1 MSENTS
7 TSDLNDVFTVEFADA
22 EVITVPIDDT
32 LSNSGE
38 AADAKAVGD
47 ALAGKADLSDIANI
61 KVNAQAA
68 DNQGQILLSGEDV
81 PVSDE
86 DTRTIAVAIGAA
98 EGRTAAD
105 IQMSSSDSTTISAK
119 IEAVEESATRNGAEI
134 PLTEA
139 LGAPSIAEAVG
150 ALQGAVKSV
159 NGEDPDS
166 DGNVS
171 ITRVNLAGNLETSFK
186 ALSESEFI
194 QRTSGGTAAV
204 VDGESNLISVM
215 GNSIKTGYVAEV
227 IAMDVQPVDAG
238 SGLAA
243 TINKATWRDYVSES
257 GTITF
262 TYATSGTT
270 WKVEGSAVDLS
281 DYGIT
286 VTGTPANNDSIVV
299 SYVAEERGTIANA
312 FGNDDASKRFVATGW
327 NLYRSGDG
335 YAKVMRY
342 SNEYGYRIDGAYSA
356 LQFAATYGGTRSA
369 IVPNASGIFHVPAD
383 GYVFVTG
390 GNGTTTA
397 IYPTWGDWVNG
408 TPNEFQTFN
417 ITSIDLS
424 TVIANYFE
432 NGMFCVG
439 DTRDEINLENGQAIS
454 RIERM
459 AYSAENL
466 DAAVASGRAYDYD
479 EDYIYLVRTAAG
491 ILNNT
496 HSITLSGVFT
506 VSDHGIEYFEGSD
519 VPVYA
524 KSSYGMNLKNKLER
538 DTVTISQQ
546 TLSSAEQERIRT
558 NIGAAGLAAMNAL
571 LNNAIIS
578 KEHAYKITE
587 NINSNGTK
595 SIAAGDFT
603 PAVTSIEGYTPVS
616 VSLISTASYLLPYR
630 LNPVA
635 SGTVVS
641 VRNVSAS
648 AAGSGHTVTVRM
660 LWIKN
665 EIVNVQ

>member
-1 MSENTS
+1 MSEN
-7 TSDLNDVFTVEFADA
+7 LNEVFTVDFADA
-22 EVITVPIDDT
+22 SVITVPIDDT

-47 ALAGKADLSDIANI
+47 ALALKADLADIANI
-61 KVNAQAA
+61 KVNEQAA
-68 DNQGQILLSGEDV
+68 DNQGQIILSGEDV
-81 PVSDE
+81 PMSDLD
-86 DTRTIAVAIGAA
+86 DTTLTDAIEAA
-98 EGRTAAD
+98 AGRTAAD
-105 IQMSSSDSTTISAK
+105 IPMASNDATTVATKISA
-119 IEAVEESATRNGAEI
+119 VETSANRTGADI
-134 PLTEA
+134 PLTDA
-139 LGAPSIAEAVG
+139 LGAPKISDAIEA
-150 ALQGAVKSV
+150 LNGAVKSV
-159 NGEDPDS
+159 NGDTPDTN
-166 DGNVS
+166 GNVS
-171 ITRVNLAGNLETSFK
+171 VQRVNLAGNLETSFK
-186 ALSESEFI
+186 ASSESTFL
-194 QRTSGGTAAV
+194 QRTSGGAAAV
-204 VDGESNLISVM
+204 VDGESNLICVM
-215 GNSIKTGYVAEV
+215 GNSVKTGYVAEV
-227 IAMDVQPVDAG
+227 IAMDVQPADAG
-238 SGLAA
+238 SDLSA
-243 TINKATWRDYVSES
+243 TINKATWRDYVTES

-270 WKVEGSAVDLS
+270 WKVNGSAVDLD

-312 FGNDDASKRFVATGW
+312 FDNDDASKRFVATGW

-335 YAKVMRY
+335 YAKVVRY
-342 SNEYGYRIDGAYSA
+342 SNEYGYRIDGAYTA
-356 LQFAATYGGTRSA
+356 IQFAATYGGQRSA
-369 IVPNASGIFHVPAD
+369 ITPNASGIFNVPAD

-439 DTRDEINLENGQAIS
+439 DTRDEINLANGQAIS

-466 DAAVASGRAYDYD
+466 AAAVASGRAYDYD

-491 ILNNT
+491 ISSNT
-496 HSITLSGVFT
+496 HSITISGVFT

-524 KSSYGMNLKNKLER
+524 KSTYGMNLKNKLER

-546 TLSSAEQERIRT
+546 TLSDTEKRQVRE
-558 NIGAAGLAAMNAL
+558 NIGASDVTL
-571 LNNAIIS
+571 LD
-578 KEHAYKITE
+578 HMFKIVEYHYT
-587 NINSNGTK
+587 IA
-595 SIAAGDFT
+595 SIAANKALDISADSLGIST
-603 PAVTSIEGYTPVS
+603 PAGYEPVGLVTFFSGS
-616 VSLISTASYLLPYR
+616 ANLTAYLANAFATGNSSAMR
-630 LNPVA
+630 
-635 SGTVVS
+635 
-641 VRNVSAS
+641 VRNLSGSAL
-648 AAGSGHTVTVRM
+648 SG
-660 LWIKN
+660 
-665 EIVNVQ
+665 NVVVMSILYVKTGFNLI